1 MDSFKIVGYGKTFGD
16 ETTEYIIKVSPTA
29 TVREVLVDIVNQ
41 KGEWGYIG
49 IKDDKEPFFGSHRF
63 EYGNGKS
70 EKVSEDEETF
80 WNGIMNRKVI
90 AMEGSGG
97 WTRSDYQL
105 VLEKEP
111 ADK

>member
-1 MDSFKIVGYGKTFGD
+1 MDSFKIKGYGKTYGD
-16 ETTEYIIKVSPTA
+16 ETTEYIIDVSPTA
-29 TVREVLVDIVNQ
+29 TVRSVLVDIVNQ
-41 KGEWGYIG
+41 KNEWGYIG

-70 EKVSEDEETF
+70 EKVSEDEEKF
-80 WNGIMNRKVI
+80 WNGIMNLKVV

-105 VLEKEP
+105 VLEKDS